1 MLGVR
6 FYVIMIAIDW
16 IKSSIKND
24 KYIISKHADDE
35 RMNDNLTI
43 NEIEESIVNGSIL
56 ESYPE
61 DKRGH
66 SCLVVGFTSEGKP
79 VHVVCGKSDDTLI
92 IVTVYIPIPPE
103 FKNPYERG

>member
-1 MLGVR
+1 
-6 FYVIMIAIDW
+6 MIDIAW
-16 IKSSIKND
+16 IISSIKKD

-43 NEIEESIVNGSIL
+43 NEIEESIVNGFIL

-79 VHVVCGKSDDTLI
+79 LHVICGKNSDTLI
-92 IVTVYIPIPPE
+92 VITVYIPTPPK